1 MEQVDSHIFSDIF
14 MLRNNKKKSNEIFKT
29 LESLTTKQ

>member
-1 MEQVDSHIFSDIF
+1 MERVDSHIFSATF
-14 MLRNNKKKSNEIFKT
+14 MLRNNKRQSNEIFKT